1 MSKPRTIKL
10 FCPSLSKLVEL
21 VAWDEQRLDLG
32 SIARGFGLDPSTVKI
47 NGHFISRGVDL
58 VSNSVTWRSLLM
70 FFSAKGLSTGT
81 HDRDALVV
89 DGKLTKVG
97 TKRSYDCQ
105 PNHSGIS
112 RRPNPQNQK
121 KKLKDSSSGDHHVTL
136 SSGLGIKKDSSLE
149 DLCFLNKLRLNETNT
164 GCCFSDFRGNRD
176 DTLGCRYLNEN
187 MKRPRENEVITPTL
201 CKRIR

>member
-21 VAWDEQRLDLG
+21 VACDEQRLDLG
-32 SIARGFGLDPSTVKI
+32 SIAGGFGLDPSTVKI

-58 VSNSVTWRSLLM
+58 VSNSVTWRSLLK
-70 FFSAKGLSTGT
+70 FFSAKGLSTGK
-81 HDRDALVV
+81 HDGDALVV

-105 PNHSGIS
+105 PNHT
-112 RRPNPQNQK
+112 PQNQN
-121 KKLKDSSSGDHHVTL
+121 KKLRDSSSEV
-136 SSGLGIKKDSSLE
+136 
-149 DLCFLNKLRLNETNT
+149 
-164 GCCFSDFRGNRD
+164 RGNRD
-176 DTLGCRYLNEN
+176 DCLNEN
-187 MKRPRENEVITPTL
+187 MKRPRENEVIKPTP

>member
-21 VAWDEQRLDLG
+21 VTWDEQRLDLG
-32 SIARGFGLDPSTVKI
+32 SIAGSFGLDPSTVKI

-70 FFSAKGLSTGT
+70 FFSAKGLSTGK

-97 TKRSYDCQ
+97 TKRKRFCFSLYFFTMKYESLVSLNQSCSSCLPITGSYDCQ
-105 PNHSGIS
+105 PNHTGIS
-112 RRPNPQNQK
+112 QNQN
-121 KKLKDSSSGDHHVTL
+121 KKLRDS
-136 SSGLGIKKDSSLE
+136 
-149 DLCFLNKLRLNETNT
+149 N
-164 GCCFSDFRGNRD
+164 SDFRGNGD
-176 DTLGCRYLNEN
+176 DRLGCRYLNEN
-187 MKRPRENEVITPTL
+187 MKRPRENEG
-201 CKRIR
+201 KRW